1 MKLSRLTLYLLIGFF
16 AAQIAWYYPN
26 LPGKIATHFN
36 AFGEADGWMLKQN
49 FLILESTVLLFILA
63 EFTLLPHLIEKM
75 PDSLINLPNKK
86 YWLAEDRRGA
96 TFAVIRTYFEWF
108 SVALFTL
115 FIGINQ
121 LVFRANLNRENL
133 SPESWLMIGAFL
145 IFVILWSIK
154 FVRQFKINN

>member
-16 AAQIAWYYPN
+16 AAQTAWYYPN
-26 LPGKIATHFN
+26 LPEKIATHFN

-49 FLILESTVLLFILA
+49 FLILEAIVLLFILA
-63 EFTLLPHLIEKM
+63 EFTLLPLLIQKM
-75 PDSLINLPNKK
+75 PDSLINMPNKQF
-86 YWLAEDRRGA
+86 WLAQERRGE

-108 SVALFTL
+108 SVALLTL

-121 LVFRANLNRENL
+121 LIFRANLTRENL